1 MYLKRKLYIVV
12 NECSFE
18 LGIISFMRAGVIKI
32 VRLDLYGPPC
42 IQHNTLLKS
51 IHFTSPRG
59 LKVQYF
65 PFLVYTHMLIRNSIV
80 DLLGMGEDMIQIKFD
95 KPLGNFRLVFI
106 CQ

>member
-1 MYLKRKLYIVV
+1 MSSAIGSLWATLYT
-12 NECSFE
+12 
-18 LGIISFMRAGVIKI
+18 A
-32 VRLDLYGPPC
+32 
-42 IQHNTLLKS
+42 QHSLES
-51 IHFTSPRG
+51 IHFTLPRG